1 MASLV
6 HNDSLRFVT
15 NANCVELR
23 SQNFRRAVP
32 FFSFCYEKIF
42 LN

>member
-6 HNDSLRFVT
+6 HKDSLRLVT
-15 NANCVELR
+15 NANRVELR
-23 SQNFRRAVP
+23 SQNFRLTVP
-32 FFSFCYEKIF
+32 LFSFCYEKII